1 MIAINRKFVSDA
13 GNLPESHE
21 ISLRST
27 DPLVQSSIHLQSD
40 DRLLS
45 AEQATDEDQSILRS
59 LCDFPKTPATTYQPE
74 SYSISLPACVAEFL
88 KLEAGQ
94 DGMDGRSLLLAAF
107 NVLLYRYTQRETISL
122 NVITPKATSASFPTT
137 ELCTRFFDDLSIQTL
152 VDETSAALNDGAKQN
167 VLSTSQDGPLV
178 RQKPVDQ
185 VNLPISVTYIDTPIE
200 NSACPPH
207 EQGAITLQLQTSE
220 LAAPDLHFI
229 ILQQEHAITLT
240 AQYNANLFKPDTIQR
255 LGQHFQVLVEG
266 IINDRNCPIAE
277 LPLVTPAEEHQLL
290 VEWQSP
296 HINYPQIPIYQLIEN
311 HAIQQPDTIAL
322 AFKDQSLTYSELNQR
337 ANQLAHYLNSLGIGA
352 EDRVAVSVEPCFD
365 IAIVLLG
372 VFKAGAVYVPLDPTY
387 PLDRLTVILEDT
399 QPKALLTQSH
409 LLRNLPT
416 VENTLCL
423 DQAQGTLAPFPTQNP
438 DLEIDLD
445 QTAYIVYTSGTTGK
459 PKGVMA
465 SHRNLVNYIQVA
477 QEKYG
482 FDQDMVMPAIAR
494 FTFSITFFELLS
506 PLVAGGR
513 LVILERDHI
522 LDFKRMTQTLE
533 DVNVIH
539 ASPSLLRKL
548 LAYIQ
553 DNGLDSARFNQL
565 KHVSSGGDL
574 VSADL
579 LEAMKRVFQN
589 AEIFVIY
596 GCSEISCMGCTY
608 PALREKTVT
617 KSWVGKPFPNVSV
630 RLYDPHQNLVPIG
643 VVGEIYFGG
652 AGITKGYLNRPEL
665 TQEKFVEIDGQR
677 FYRTGDLGRF
687 NAEGDLEILGRSDFQ
702 IQLRGIRIEP
712 GEIEVTLR
720 QCPGVREAV
729 VVLRELWHGEEN
741 LVAYVVLDE
750 AQKPAVEEIRR
761 FLQTKLPDYM
771 VPAAFE
777 VLDAMPVNANQ
788 KIDRRALP
796 APTLVKPGSASASY
810 VAPRTPLEEM
820 LAEIWAK
827 TLGLEQVGVEDDFF
841 AIGGHSLLAAQVIY
855 RLQAVLKLDV
865 SINRL
870 FEFPT
875 IAALAEHIT
884 YLCFESDTP
893 SAALEP
899 IIPISR
905 ETPLPLSFSQEQLW
919 FLGQMEGG
927 NVAYNI
933 PLAFELSGTL
943 HIPALEQSL
952 TEILRRHEA
961 LRTTF
966 PVVDGSPVQQ
976 ILPPQPFCLPVVDLR
991 SLPEGD
997 RKAEVD
1003 RLATQE
1009 AQRPFNLATD
1019 VLLRGTLLQLDAD
1032 AYVLLLTM
1040 HHIASDGWSLALLRK
1055 ELAALYP
1062 AFLENAASPL
1072 DPLPIQYADFAHW
1085 QQNWLSGEFVNQQ
1098 LDYWKQQL
1106 AGAPPL
1112 LELPTDH
1119 SRPAVQS
1126 FRGGTESV
1134 VLDAELTRQ
1143 LKQLSQRTGSTLY
1156 MTLLAAFSTLLS
1168 RYSGHQDIV
1177 IGSPVANRKRNEIE
1191 SMIGFFINLLGL
1203 RVDLKGNP
1211 TFLELL
1217 GRVRQVALDAYNN
1230 QDVPFA
1236 QVVEALQ
1243 PERNLS
1249 YSPLFQALL
1258 ILQNMPAESL
1268 NFPGLEVSS
1277 MRVEHGTSKYD
1288 LTLMV
1293 EETEAGLVADF
1304 EYNGDLFER
1313 ETIVRMIGHFQVLLN
1328 AIASHPEQAISELPL
1343 LTEPERHQLLVEW
1356 NDTEMTYPPEPCIH
1370 QLFESQVNRT
1380 PDAIAMVFEENHLT
1394 YRELNQRANQ
1404 LAHYLRSMGV
1414 GPESL
1419 VGICLERSLEMV
1431 VGLLGIL
1438 KAGGSYVPLD
1448 PAYPKDRLS
1457 LMIED
1462 SQLPLLLTQTTL
1474 RDQFV
1479 EQNVQIVCID
1489 TDWESIAQQP
1499 TDNPDSGV
1507 GPENLA
1513 YTIYTSGSTGKPKGV
1528 QLYHQTVV
1536 NFLNSMRYQ
1545 PGLTDQDVLLA
1556 VTTISFDIAVLEL
1569 YLPLMVGARAVI
1581 ASREV
1586 AADAAR
1592 LSDLMVR
1599 SGATLLQATPAT
1611 WRMLISG
1618 GWMGD
1623 GKLKMLCGGEAMP
1636 RDLADQLLARGGS
1649 LWNMYG
1655 PTETTVWSAACQV
1668 QPGTGSVPVAGPIA
1682 NTQIY
1687 VLEELPQ
1694 GSVRPV
1700 PVGIPGEVHIGG
1712 DGLARGYLNRPE
1724 LTAQRFIPDPFT
1736 TKPGARLYKTG
1747 DLARFRPDGTL
1758 EFLGRIDNQVKLRG
1772 FRIELGE
1779 IESVLGRHP
1788 GVKQAVAVVREDVPG
1803 DQRLVAYLTVKGD
1816 RVPTP
1821 VELRQFLKEQLPAY
1835 MVPAGFVVLDA
1846 FPLTPNGKV
1855 DRKALPVPDLSLSGE
1870 DQSTYVAP
1878 RNELERQLIALWE
1891 ESLRVKPIGIH
1902 DDFFELGGHS
1912 LLAVRMWAQV
1922 EQLVGRN
1929 LPLSTLVSAP
1939 TIAQIAEMLTPSAE
1953 PTQSSAQKSIVLLK
1967 PGQGKP
1973 PLFLIHDG
1981 DGETLLYRTLA
1992 NRLDPAIPVYGV
2004 QPYHGDQ
2011 HPILHTRIAD
2021 MVNYYIEQIQSV
2033 QPEGPYFLGGLCSGG
2048 ILTFEIARQLQIQ
2061 GHAIGMVAILDA
2073 ADVEAAIRPGYMTGE
2088 RLESFSKVFHDSKY
2102 LKPHQRGL
2110 YILNHTLKKATNLIT
2125 YEVQRQYG
2133 AIRDR
2138 LKLQLFRY
2146 YLDNG
2151 LPMPNVLKNIPVRP
2165 VLLKAQRE
2173 YAPSDV
2179 FDGEIL
2185 LFRATEKSSIF
2196 DGTAIDD
2203 TPLAE
2208 IFSDPLLGW
2217 GKRVTQCVQAY
2228 DVPGGHSSML
2238 QEENVQHIADRMQAY
2253 MDNALANLSA
2263 TTNQPAKEAD
2273 LSTLQ
2278 AA

>member
-1 MIAINRKFVSDA
+1 MIAINRKFVSGA
-13 GNLPESHE
+13 EGLPEGHE
-21 ISLRST
+21 RRHIDLLMQ
-27 DPLVQSSIHLQSD
+27 PSIQIKSNHHFQEDLFQQ
-40 DRLLS
+40 R
-45 AEQATDEDQSILRS
+45 TDEEQSLVRS
-59 LCDFPKTPATTYQPE
+59 LYDFPKTSTTQYQPE
-74 SYSISLPACVAEFL
+74 CHSVLLPDRLTEFL
-88 KLEAGQ
+88 KREAGQ
-94 DGMDGRSLLLAAF
+94 KGIDGRSLLLAAL
-107 NVLLYRYTQRETISL
+107 NALLYRYTQQETISL
-122 NVITPKATSASFPTT
+122 HFITQEPSTDSHFTT
-137 ELCTRFFDDLSIQTL
+137 EICTRFSEPLNIRELIGYTSVALKGVPLQGTSKALQNRLL
-152 VDETSAALNDGAKQN
+152 VH
-167 VLSTSQDGPLV
+167 
-178 RQKPVDQ
+178 RQVSSHPR
-185 VNLPISVTYIDTPIE
+185 LPIALTYAEGLPQDSPDQWLT
-200 NSACPPH
+200 A
-207 EQGAITLQLQTSE
+207 LQLQASTLGDS
-220 LAAPDLHFI
+220 PDLHLLI
-229 ILQQEHAITLT
+229 VQRGQTISATV
-240 AQYNANLFKPDTIQR
+240 QYNADLFKRDTIQR
-255 LGQHFQVLVEG
+255 FCGHFQVLIEG
-266 IINDRNCPIAE
+266 IICNLNCPITE
-277 LPLVTPAEEHQLL
+277 LPLVTATEEHQLL
-290 VEWQSP
+290 MGWQSP
-296 HINYPQIPIYQLIEN
+296 YTNYPDIPIYRLIEA
-311 HAIQQPDTIAL
+311 HAVQQPDAIAL
-322 AFKDQSLTYSELNQR
+322 TFKDQSLTYATLNQR
-337 ANQLAHYLNSLGIGA
+337 ANQLAHYLNSLGIGE
-352 EDRVAVSVEPCFD
+352 EDRVAVSVEPSLD

-399 QPKALLTQSH
+399 QPRALLTQSH
-409 LLRNLPT
+409 LLPNLPSIA
-416 VENTLCL
+416 EHTLCL
-423 DQAQGTLAPFPTQNP
+423 DQDWSTIAPFPTYE
-438 DLEIDLD
+438 LEIKTDLD

-465 SHRNLVNYIQVA
+465 SHRNLVNYIRVA
-477 QEKYG
+477 QDKYG
-482 FDQDMVMPAIAR
+482 FDRDMVMPAIAR

-513 LVILERDHI
+513 LVILERDHV

-533 DVNVIH
+533 EVNVIH
-539 ASPSLLRKL
+539 TSPSLLRKL
-548 LAYIQ
+548 LVYIQ
-553 DNGLDSARFNQL
+553 DNGLDIARFNQL

-579 LEAMKRVFQN
+579 LETMKRVFQN
-589 AEIFVIY
+589 AEVFVIY
-596 GCSEISCMGCTY
+596 GCSEVSCMGCTY
-608 PALREKTVT
+608 PAVREHTVT
-617 KSWVGKPFPNVSV
+617 KTWVGKPFDNVSV
-630 RLYDPHQNLVPIG
+630 RLYDSHQNLVPIG

-652 AGITKGYLNRPEL
+652 AGITKGYLNREEL

-687 NAEGDLEILGRSDFQ
+687 NANGDLEILGRSDFQ

-720 QCPGVREAV
+720 QFPGVRESV
-729 VVLRELWHGEEN
+729 VVPRQLWNGEEG

-750 AQKPAVEEIRR
+750 AQKPTVEEMRR
-761 FLQTKLPDYM
+761 FLQTKLPEYM
-771 VPAAFE
+771 VPATFE

-796 APTLVKPGSASASY
+796 APTLVKPGLDAAAY
-810 VAPRTPLEEM
+810 VAPKTPLEQK
-820 LAEIWAK
+820 LADIWAK
-827 TLGLEQVGVEDDFF
+827 TLGLEQVGIEDDFF

-855 RLQAVLKLDV
+855 RLQSALKLDV
-865 SINRL
+865 SISRL
-870 FEFPT
+870 FELPT
-875 IAALAEHIT
+875 IAALAE
-884 YLCFESDTP
+884 YLTPLYESNTP

-899 IIPISR
+899 ITSISR
-905 ETPLPLSFSQEQLW
+905 ETTLPLSFSQEQLW
-919 FLGQMEGG
+919 FLSQMEGG
-927 NVAYNI
+927 GIAYNI
-933 PLAFELSGTL
+933 PLAFELAGTL

-966 PVVDGSPVQQ
+966 PVVNGAPIQRISS
-976 ILPPQPFCLPVVDLR
+976 PQPFCLPVVDLR
-991 SLPEGD
+991 SLSEGD
-997 RKAEVD
+997 RRAEVD
-1003 RLATQE
+1003 RLATEE
-1009 AQRPFNLATD
+1009 AQRPFNLAND
-1019 VLLRGTLLQLDAD
+1019 LLLRGTLLQLGTYR
-1032 AYVLLLTM
+1032 YVLLLTM
-1040 HHIASDGWSLALLRK
+1040 HHIASDGWSLALLRQ

-1062 AFLENAASPL
+1062 SFLEKATSPL
-1072 DPLPIQYADFAHW
+1072 EPLPIQYADFAHW
-1085 QQNWLSGEFVNQQ
+1085 QQNWLAGDFVEQQ
-1098 LDYWKQQL
+1098 LAYWKQQL

-1112 LELPTDH
+1112 LELPADH
-1119 SRPAVQS
+1119 SRPAMQS
-1126 FRGGTESV
+1126 FRGGTESCL
-1134 VLDAELTRQ
+1134 LDAQLTRH
-1143 LKQLSQRTGSTLY
+1143 LKQLSQRTGATLY

-1177 IGSPVANRKRNEIE
+1177 IGSPVANRKRSEIE

-1211 TFLELL
+1211 TFLDLL
-1217 GRVRQVALDAYNN
+1217 ARVKQVALEAYAN

-1249 YSPLFQALL
+1249 YSPLFQVLL

-1268 NFPGLEVSS
+1268 DLPGLEVSPL
-1277 MRVEHGTSKYD
+1277 RVDHGTSKYD

-1304 EYNGDLFER
+1304 EYNGDLFDR
-1313 ETIVRMIGHFQVLLN
+1313 ETIIRMIGHFQVLLQ
-1328 AIASHPEQAISELPL
+1328 AIAAHPEQPISELPL
-1343 LTEPERHQLLVEW
+1343 LTEPEHHQLLVEW
-1356 NDTEMTYPPEPCIH
+1356 NDTEMSYPAESCIH

-1380 PDAIAMVFEENHLT
+1380 PDAIAMVFEHSHLT
-1394 YRELNQRANQ
+1394 YGELNQRANQ

-1448 PAYPKDRLS
+1448 PAYPRDRLA

-1462 SQLPLLLTQTTL
+1462 SQLPLLLTQRAL
-1474 RDQFV
+1474 CDQFS
-1479 EQNVQIVCID
+1479 EQQVQIVCMD
-1489 TDWESIAQQP
+1489 SDWEAIAQQP
-1499 TDNPDSGV
+1499 ADNPNSGV
-1507 GPENLA
+1507 GPANLA

-1528 QLYHQTVV
+1528 QLCHHTVV
-1536 NFLNSMRYQ
+1536 NFLNSMRHQ

-1592 LSDLMVR
+1592 LSDLLVQ

-1618 GWMGD
+1618 GWLGD
-1623 GKLKMLCGGEAMP
+1623 RQLKMLCGGEAMP

-1655 PTETTVWSAACQV
+1655 PTETTVWSAACRV
-1668 QPGTGSVPVAGPIA
+1668 ESGAGAVPVAGPIA

-1724 LTAQRFIPDPFT
+1724 LTAERFIPDPFT
-1736 TKPGARLYKTG
+1736 PKPGARLYKTG

-1779 IESVLGRHP
+1779 IESVLERHV
-1788 GVKQAVAVVREDVPG
+1788 GVKQAVSVVREDVPG
-1803 DQRLVAYLTVKGD
+1803 DQRLVAYLTVKGELAPSSMD
-1816 RVPTP
+1816 
-1821 VELRQFLKEQLPAY
+1821 LRQFLKQQLPAY

-1855 DRKALPVPDLSLSGE
+1855 DRKALPVPDLCLSGE
-1870 DQSTYVAP
+1870 DQSTYAAP
-1878 RNELERQLIALWE
+1878 RNELERQLVALWE
-1891 ESLRVKPIGIH
+1891 ETLRVQPISIQ
-1902 DDFFELGGHS
+1902 DNFFELGGHS

-1922 EQLVGRN
+1922 EQLVGKH

-1939 TIAQIAEMLTPSAE
+1939 TIAQLAETLAPA
-1953 PTQSSAQKSIVLLK
+1953 TQTDQPSAQKSIVLLK
-1967 PGQGKP
+1967 QGQGKP

-2004 QPYHGDQ
+2004 QPYRCDQ

-2021 MVNYYIEQIQSV
+2021 IVDYYIQQIRQV
-2033 QPEGPYFLGGLCSGG
+2033 QPQGPYFLGGLCSGG
-2048 ILTFEIARQLQIQ
+2048 IITFEIARQLQIQ
-2061 GHAIGMVAILDA
+2061 GHDLGMVAILDA
-2073 ADVEAAIRPGYMTGE
+2073 ADVEATMRPGYISRE
-2088 RLESFSKVFHDSKY
+2088 RLDSFSKVFHDSKH
-2102 LKPHQRGL
+2102 LKAYQRGL
-2110 YILNHTLKKATNLIT
+2110 YVLTQAIRKTTNLMT
-2125 YEVQRQYG
+2125 YEVQRQFG
-2133 AIRDR
+2133 DVRDR

-2146 YLDNG
+2146 CLDKG
-2151 LPMPNVLKNIPVRP
+2151 LPMPEFLKNIPVRP
-2165 VLLKAQRE
+2165 VLGKAQRE
-2173 YAPSDV
+2173 YAPDRV
-2179 FDGEIL
+2179 FEGEIL

-2196 DGTAIDD
+2196 DGTAVDD
-2203 TPLAE
+2203 TPFTE
-2208 IFSDPLLGW
+2208 MFSDPLLGW
-2217 GKRVTQCVQAY
+2217 GRRVTQGVQVY
-2228 DVPGGHSSML
+2228 DVSGGHSSML
-2238 QEENVQHIADRMQAY
+2238 QEPNVQQIADKMQAY
-2253 MDNALANLSA
+2253 IDTALSK
-2263 TTNQPAKEAD
+2263 PA
-2273 LSTLQ
+2273 
-2278 AA
+2278 